1 MKKQLLISFF
11 IALCV
16 LAGIFYWMWLSTQGP
31 SLGGDFSL
39 VHEDQPWKFS
49 ENAKDLNLLYV
60 GYAKCPD
67 VCPMALSYTAQAF
80 QSLTPDER
88 KNVQMIFISVD
99 ATHDTAE
106 SVSTYAKQF
115 FPSFV
120 GLTGTQES
128 IDQAVKFFGASYMV
142 EENAKSYLGYSIAHT
157 DRLYVLNKK
166 GRVIDTIPSPR
177 SPDEIVQ
184 KIKEN
189 L

>member
-1 MKKQLLISFF
+1 MKKQLLASFF
-11 IALCV
+11 VALCA
-16 LAGIFYWMWLSTQGP
+16 LGGIFYWMWSSTQGP
-31 SLGGDFSL
+31 TLGGDFSL
-39 VHEDQPWKFS
+39 VHENSPWRFS
-49 ENAKDLNLLYV
+49 ENAKNLNLLYI

-67 VCPMALSYTAQAF
+67 VCPMALSYTSQAI
-80 QSLTPDER
+80 QSLTPDEQ

-99 ATHDTAE
+99 AKHDTAE

-128 IDQAVKFFGASYMV
+128 IDQTIKLFGASYMV
-142 EENAKSYLGYSIAHT
+142 EENAKSHLGYSIAHT
-157 DRLYVLNKK
+157 DRLYIINKK

-177 SPDEIVQ
+177 SSEEIVQ